1 MSCTTTLYLQ
11 FDTEGRGPGWS
22 EGASWVFVMVPRSV
36 VSSRIWRKKN
46 TTKSHWIRSVDE
58 AAANAPTSEQGITR
72 PATIPPPP
80 PTSPP
85 QSDRQK
91 TKIYPDLTN
100 FEENSHVDEVGS
112 CEYPLEVEVA
122 TVSRHHG
129 VSQTC
134 CFVGMIT
141 ITITTVITRMMPF
154 QWMWTRML

>member
-1 MSCTTTLYLQ
+1 M
-11 FDTEGRGPGWS
+11 
-22 EGASWVFVMVPRSV
+22 
-36 VSSRIWRKKN
+36 
-46 TTKSHWIRSVDE
+46 
-58 AAANAPTSEQGITR
+58 SEQGITR
-72 PATIPPPP
+72 PATIPPPPP

-134 CFVGMIT
+134 CFVGIIEDYDRMIRIILLTT
-141 ITITTVITRMMPF
+141 ISCTHLDIVHSS
-154 QWMWTRML
+154 QYV

>member
-1 MSCTTTLYLQ
+1 M
-11 FDTEGRGPGWS
+11 
-22 EGASWVFVMVPRSV
+22 
-36 VSSRIWRKKN
+36 
-46 TTKSHWIRSVDE
+46 
-58 AAANAPTSEQGITR
+58 SEQGITR
-72 PATIPPPP
+72 PATIPPPPP

-134 CFVGMIT
+134 CFVGIIT
-141 ITITTVITRMMPF
+141 VTITTVITRMMPF